1 MFFSLQ
7 SSSTP
12 KCQKDLCLG
21 HDFNS
26 FASYF
31 LPRHLLEFVWQ
42 TCFRVDYLKLGIFYY
57 LSFDHVRKKATD
69 TVVEN
74 ISKSLI
80 FPKSLFKIFTLCCIF
95 PPKLDVWRQIQIKG
109 FSAKIQMRLF
119 RVIFRQC
126 VSAKIYLCVNSRS
139 FRHCEICQSQF
150 ISTYFDAFVGAK

>member
-42 TCFRVDYLKLGIFYY
+42 TCFTVDYLKLGIFYY
-57 LSFDHVRKKATD
+57 LSFDHVRAIKASD

-74 ISKSLI
+74 HSK
-80 FPKSLFKIFTLCCIF
+80 KSHFLRLT
-95 PPKLDVWRQIQIKG
+95 
-109 FSAKIQMRLF
+109 MRHF
-119 RVIFRQC
+119 GVIFRHC
-126 VSAKIYLCVNSRS
+126 VSAKIYASTQGPFVTGKSANLNSLALTLMPLLLPS
-139 FRHCEICQSQF
+139 SATHFFYTHFS
-150 ISTYFDAFVGAK
+150 S

>member
-42 TCFRVDYLKLGIFYY
+42 TCFTVDYLKLGIFYY
-57 LSFDHVRKKATD
+57 LSFDHVRAKKASD

-74 ISKSLI
+74 HSKKSH
-80 FPKSLFKIFTLCCIF
+80 FPKLK
-95 PPKLDVWRQIQIKG
+95 
-109 FSAKIQMRLF
+109 MRHF
-119 RVIFRQC
+119 GVIFRHC
-126 VSAKIYLCVNSRS
+126 AYCKNICVNSRS
-139 FRHCEICQSQF
+139 FRHWEICQSQF
-150 ISTYFDAFVGAK
+150 ISTYFDAFVAAK